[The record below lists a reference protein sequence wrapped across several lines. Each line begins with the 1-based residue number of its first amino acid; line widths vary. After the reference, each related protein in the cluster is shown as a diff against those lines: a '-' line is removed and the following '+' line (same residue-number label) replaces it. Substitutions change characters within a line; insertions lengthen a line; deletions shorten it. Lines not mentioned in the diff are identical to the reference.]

1 MNNNM
6 TSIPSSWQPISRD
19 MYLSLVQA
27 GLIVKQ
33 YGFSREAVLLWLA
46 HFPGDLWANLLYARV
61 MIGEG
66 RINQAIQILN
76 GLVEADPE
84 FIEASESRHE
94 AEAYRENNKY
104 QEQQSGFIDFQSKN
118 LDSDILA
125 KTHLYILTGN
135 KSDHLE
141 IPSWGED
148 LRNARLALV
157 QKNFLQVEESIRNVL
172 IANPPTPLACVT
184 HLEYLESNP
193 EVSDS
198 IKRKIATEY
207 HQRWPNTLACK
218 LLLAQW
224 LIEEGESDQAVALLH
239 ETVSRDITGQVVSRL
254 WKENNPYRLIW
265 PEKIDLNF
273 DYSIPEDVISYLG
286 WNQLKSGNTQE
297 KGLEE
302 KIFLDEL
309 FPETIDTGET
319 ASSACIETA
328 KIDIDETSFGDE
340 GGISPISEFD
350 QGKIQVK
357 EQPEAINAVI
367 SELVRLGAKR
377 NLPDVI
383 NWDGRFPV
391 YVVFSVRKNLESKFG
406 QEATEKI
413 VSEMQNLVHI
423 VQGKNRWNAILF
435 LADDPKYTEPVRI
448 KPIDA
453 FNPWKLKLSLKD
465 LDTSLAKVGEMIGA
479 LLIVGGPDIVPF
491 HLLPNPL
498 DDQDNNVPSDNPYA
512 TRDTNYFIPEW
523 AAGRIPDGGNNDPT
537 FLLECLQQICSYHQD
552 INRLPHWY
560 QRLGK
565 KLKYFAQGL
574 ILSKKKNIGY
584 TAAVWR
590 QASIN
595 VFKPIGEEKHL
606 FSSPPMGLNGAPKEG
621 SDKLNKRNGHR
632 PKEIPSTA
640 GKLGY
645 FNLHGLPDA
654 LEWYGQRDPD
664 DLDDGSDYPI
674 ALRPQDIGKNGKVNG
689 NSTPQVVFS
698 EACYGLHIQEKDVD
712 EAIAMRFLKS
722 GCKAVIG
729 STCMSYG
736 SISTPLIGADLLGY
750 AFWNFL
756 HDGLPVGEAL
766 KKAKAHL
773 AREMHQRQGYLDGE
787 DQKTLISFILLGDP
801 LVKPFNSLVE
811 SKSVSRRIVTRGINT
826 ICDRSNNGSET
837 EPLPDE
843 LQESVRQVVA
853 QYLPG
858 MKDAQIRLSHERVN
872 CDGKGHCCP
881 TSQLNQKS
889 IPNQKAQRQ
898 LITLS
903 KMVNALNHNHIIYA
917 RVTLSNSGKLVKL
930 VVSR

>member
-1 MNNNM
+1 MKNNM

-27 GLIVKQ
+27 GLAVKQ
-33 YGFSREAVLLWLA
+33 YGFSREAVLSWLA
-46 HFPGDLWANLLYARV
+46 HFPGDLWASLLYARV
-61 MIGEG
+61 LTGEG
-66 RINQAIQILN
+66 RIKQAIQILD
-76 GLVEADPE
+76 GLVVIDPE
-84 FIEASESRHE
+84 YIEAFEARLE
-94 AEAYRENNKY
+94 AEAYPEIRENQK
-104 QEQQSGFIDFQSKN
+104 EQSGFTNSYNENLASDF
-118 LDSDILA
+118 LA

-141 IPSWGED
+141 VPSWGED
-148 LRNARLALV
+148 LRCARSALV
-157 QKNFLQVEESIRNVL
+157 QKNFLHAEEAIRNVL

-193 EVSDS
+193 DVSDS
-198 IKRKIATEY
+198 TKRKIATEY
-207 HQRWPNTLACK
+207 HQRWPSTLTCK
-218 LLLAQW
+218 LFLAQW
-224 LIEEGESDQAVALLH
+224 LIEEGEPDQAVALLH

-254 WKENNPYRLIW
+254 WKEKNPYRLIW

-273 DYSIPEDVISYLG
+273 DYSIPEEVISYLG
-286 WNQLKSGNTQE
+286 WNQLKSGDSQE
-297 KGLEE
+297 KGLKREILTE
-302 KIFLDEL
+302 EL
-309 FPETIDTGET
+309 FTKIIDSGET
-319 ASSACIETA
+319 ESVADIKYSKIE
-328 KIDIDETSFGDE
+328 IDKTLIGEE
-340 GGISPISEFD
+340 GEISPSSEYSQD
-350 QGKIQVK
+350 NTPVK
-357 EQPEAINAVI
+357 QQPEAINAVI
-367 SELVRLGAKR
+367 TELIRLGAKR

-391 YVVFSVRKNLESKFG
+391 YVVFSVHRNLESKFG
-406 QEATEKI
+406 QDAAEKI
-413 VSEMQNLVHI
+413 VSGMHNLVRI
-423 VQGKNRWNAILF
+423 VQGKNRWNARLF
-435 LADDPKYTEPVRI
+435 LADDPKSTEPVGI
-448 KPIDA
+448 KPIDS
-453 FNPWKLKLSLKD
+453 FDPWKLKLLLKD
-465 LDTSLAKVGEMIGA
+465 LDASLAKVGEMIGA

-498 DDQDNNVPSDNPYA
+498 DDQDNDVPSDNPYA

-523 AAGRIPDGGNNDPT
+523 AVGRIPDGSNNDPT
-537 FLLECLQQICSYHQD
+537 FLLECLQQICLYHQD
-552 INRLPHWY
+552 KNRLPHWY

-565 KLKYFAQGL
+565 KLVNFTKGL
-574 ILSKKKNIGY
+574 IISNKKSIGY

-606 FSSPPMGLNGAPKEG
+606 FSSPPMGLNGSILNG
-621 SDKLNKRNGHR
+621 SENKNKKNGHR
-632 PKEIPSTA
+632 PKEIPSTT
-640 GKLGY
+640 GRLGY

-654 LEWYGQRDPD
+654 LDWYGQRDPD
-664 DLDDGSDYPI
+664 DLDEGPDYPI
-674 ALRPQDIGKNGKVNG
+674 ALRPQDIGKNGIVNG

-698 EACYGLHIQEKDVD
+698 EACYGLHLQEKDVD

-722 GCKAVIG
+722 GCKAIIG

-773 AREMHQRQGYLDGE
+773 AREMNQRQGYLDGE
-787 DQKTLISFILLGDP
+787 DQKTLLSFILLGDP
-801 LVKPFNSLVE
+801 LVKPFNSLIE
-811 SKSVSRRIVTRGINT
+811 SKSVSRRLVTRGINT
-826 ICDRSNNGSET
+826 ICDRYNNGSEP
-837 EPLPDE
+837 EPLPDD
-843 LQESVRQVVA
+843 LLESVKQVVA

-881 TSQLNQKS
+881 TSQLNMKS
-889 IPNQKAQRQ
+889 IPNQNAQRQ
-898 LITLS
+898 LVTLS

-917 RVTLSNSGKLVKL
+917 RVTLNKSGKLVKL